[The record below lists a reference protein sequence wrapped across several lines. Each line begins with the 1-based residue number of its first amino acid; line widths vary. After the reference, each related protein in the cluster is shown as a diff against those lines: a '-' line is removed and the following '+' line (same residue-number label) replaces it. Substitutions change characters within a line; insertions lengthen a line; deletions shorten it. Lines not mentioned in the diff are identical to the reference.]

1 MILKWLE
8 SSITPGELYVNTNS
22 TLIHENSAIISKY
35 SMPFYVISDTIH
47 SM

>member
-22 TLIHENSAIISKY
+22 TLIHE
-35 SMPFYVISDTIH
+35 MPFYVISDTIH
-47 SM
+47 PM